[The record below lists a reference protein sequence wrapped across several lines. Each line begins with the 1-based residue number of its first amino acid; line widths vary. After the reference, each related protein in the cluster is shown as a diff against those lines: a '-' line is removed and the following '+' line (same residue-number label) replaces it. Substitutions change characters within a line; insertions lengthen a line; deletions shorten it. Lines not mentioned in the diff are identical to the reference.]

1 MSIGE
6 QVKER
11 LQKSIDAQTELVS
24 KVNQLDNDRQNLLQ
38 EILRLDGEIR
48 VLRELST

>member
-1 MSIGE
+1 M
-6 QVKER
+6 KER
-11 LQKSIDAQTELVS
+11 LEKSIKAQTELVN